1 MTKAIVS
8 LSGGMDSTTVLA
20 DALSQGREVIS
31 CVGFNYGSKHNPHEL
46 EAGKQIATHYK
57 TPYSIIDLRNAM
69 YGFKSAL
76 MDHTQAIPEGHYE
89 AENMRQTVVPARN
102 IIFLSLLAGEAWS
115 RGASEIWLGI
125 HAGDHFIYPD
135 CRPEFYH
142 AMNEAI
148 RIGTGDLVSIKAP
161 YLYGNKTTI
170 IKRGLELNVPYHLTR
185 TCYSSDN
192 IACGKCGSCQERLEA
207 FQANGLQD
215 PIEYISRD
223 LFPKG

>member
-20 DALSQGREVIS
+20 DAISQGREVIS

-115 RGASEIWLGI
+115 RGAGEIWLGI
-125 HAGDHFIYPD
+125 HSEQRAQCRVHACHTALSIIRDDPVGHCFKDRFQFICPRL
-135 CRPEFYH
+135 CRSLQLPPFGHLVADEH
-142 AMNEAI
+142 RAI
-148 RIGTGDLVSIKAP
+148 NPPVR
-161 YLYGNKTTI
+161 
-170 IKRGLELNVPYHLTR
+170 
-185 TCYSSDN
+185 
-192 IACGKCGSCQERLEA
+192 
-207 FQANGLQD
+207 
-215 PIEYISRD
+215 
-223 LFPKG
+223 